1 MQGRIDWPVKRKIES
16 LIVDLLLITL
26 VFAVTDSV
34 MLHVLHSEN
43 LWLELGIYIFLYGI
57 VFGTKSGIVYL
68 WKKAKQE
75 KQ

>member
-1 MQGRIDWPVKRKIES
+1 MKRKVGN
-16 LIVDLLLITL
+16 LIVDLLPITL

-34 MLHVLHSEN
+34 MLYVLHSEN
-43 LWLELGIYIFLYGI
+43 LWLELGIYILLYGI
-57 VFGTKSGIVYL
+57 VFSTKSGIVYL

>member
-1 MQGRIDWPVKRKIES
+1 MKKKIGN

-26 VFAVTDSV
+26 VFAVTDV
-34 MLHVLHSEN
+34 MMLQVFRSEN
-43 LWLELGIYIFLYGI
+43 LWLELGIYILLYGI
-57 VFGTKSGIVYL
+57 VFSTKSGIVYL